1 MEVGVL
7 DAVGVFIRLPPSPP
21 LPPALPFGVGLSSP
35 FGGPTER
42 ISSSSAAITRAI
54 AARPR
59 RPADDDRPGLRV
71 AFSSLR
77 PIRDGGST
85 LGRGVLVGCLSAA
98 VTVRVGPAERLRAG
112 RTRPGVKCEES
123 ALIVSSAI
131 ANECCRVVVLL
142 EEAVLISIHG

>member
-7 DAVGVFIRLPPSPP
+7 DAVGVFIRLPSP
-21 LPPALPFGVGLSSP
+21 LPPPAFAFGVGLSSP
-35 FGGPTER
+35 FGGPAER

-131 ANECCRVVVLL
+131 ANECCRVVVL
-142 EEAVLISIHG
+142 EAVLISIHG

>member
-7 DAVGVFIRLPPSPP
+7 DAVGVFIRLPPSPIP
-21 LPPALPFGVGLSSP
+21 PPAFAFGVGLSSP
-35 FGGPTER
+35 FGGPAER

-131 ANECCRVVVLL
+131 ANECCRVVVL